1 MVLSS
6 TYKTVGITR
15 TTIYSLKIIS
25 KKLHTGK
32 VGKVG
37 KHIVIVISYIGKKR
51 EIYVGKSYSV
61 LFIKHQQI

>member
-6 TYKTVGITR
+6 TYKTVGIAR

-25 KKLHTGK
+25 KKLHK
-32 VGKVG
+32 GKVG